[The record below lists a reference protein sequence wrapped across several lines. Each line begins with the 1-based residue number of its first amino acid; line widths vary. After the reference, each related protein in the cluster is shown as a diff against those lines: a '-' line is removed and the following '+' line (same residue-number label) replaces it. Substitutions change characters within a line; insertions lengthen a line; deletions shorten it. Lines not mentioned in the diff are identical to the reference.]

1 MYFFSGLF
9 FANPDT
15 EAGKIFCGLSFFHL
29 SRSEATQPRGCLEWC
44 WNSCALPCNSSA
56 DSFSL
61 LSFKK
66 TNLFL
71 SSTRIATK
79 WANHVDFGTEA
90 LHSSPVYAWSN
101 LLEAFPGCWS
111 ASCVSR
117 GVILGSLTG
126 RLVTRNAQ
134 KGAGSG
140 FPTGEDGHP
149 YLWYVLLW
157 ASVWHPHPVWVS
169 LKCQVVAYVTCWA
182 VKAHGITCWE
192 FS

>member
-1 MYFFSGLF
+1 M
-9 FANPDT
+9 
-15 EAGKIFCGLSFFHL
+15 KQLSQGVVWNGVEIAVL
-29 SRSEATQPRGCLEWC
+29 CPAT
-44 WNSCALPCNSSA
+44 ALQTHSA
-56 DSFSL
+56 YSASKKNL
-61 LSFKK
+61 L
-66 TNLFL
+66 L
-71 SSTRIATK
+71 SSTRTATK

-101 LLEAFPGCWS
+101 LLEVFPGCWS

-117 GVILGSLTG
+117 GVILGSLLG

-140 FPTGEDGHP
+140 FPTGEEGGP
-149 YLWYVLLW
+149 YLWYVLLG
-157 ASVWHPHPVWVS
+157 AGSVWHPCPVWVS
-169 LKCQVVAYVTCWA
+169 LKVVAYVTCWA